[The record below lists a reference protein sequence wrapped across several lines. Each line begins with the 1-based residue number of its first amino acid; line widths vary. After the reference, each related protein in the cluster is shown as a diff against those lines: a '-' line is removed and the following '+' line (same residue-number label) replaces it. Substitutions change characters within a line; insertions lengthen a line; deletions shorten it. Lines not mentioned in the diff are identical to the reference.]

1 MIWEEKSRRKMMLR
15 FKNVGD
21 QGHREKWSI
30 NQANTKNYYR
40 ALSSSFIIFEINT
53 SIWHCHHLYAL
64 NNKYFKMVSIS
75 KISSFHLPAR
85 ASQVMPV
92 MVKGGIRLPLLPH
105 GDVQVELLTH
115 HPAPLQQL
123 QQLVTYF
130 WLDQSNK
137 WSYLLEHKTF
147 DGIIAN

>member
-1 MIWEEKSRRKMMLR
+1 MMLR

-115 HPAPLQQL
+115 HPAPLAPTTSTTAWDL
-123 QQLVTYF
+123 L
-130 WLDQSNK
+130 LDGDQSNFCHCAT
-137 WSYLLEHKTF
+137 LQR
-147 DGIIAN
+147 

>member
-1 MIWEEKSRRKMMLR
+1 MRGKIAQKNDVP

-40 ALSSSFIIFEINT
+40 ALSSSFIIFVINT

-64 NNKYFKMVSIS
+64 NNKYFKMVSIC

-123 QQLVTYF
+123 QQLETYF
-130 WLDQSNK
+130 WLQDHSNK
-137 WSYLLEHKTF
+137 S
-147 DGIIAN
+147 

>member
-1 MIWEEKSRRKMMLR
+1 MKGKIAQKNDVAVQECRGPGAPRKVVNKPSKHKKLFS
-15 FKNVGD
+15 FKFKFHYFRD
-21 QGHREKWSI
+21 QHI
-30 NQANTKNYYR
+30 NM
-40 ALSSSFIIFEINT
+40 ALSPFVRSQQQN
-53 SIWHCHHLYAL
+53 
-64 NNKYFKMVSIS
+64 FKMVSIS

-130 WLDQSNK
+130 
-137 WSYLLEHKTF
+137 
-147 DGIIAN
+147 